1 MSELEKYVYSFL
13 SVLETPYDRITY
25 NIDDPEILKIFKELT
40 LPIKD
45 KINNHASNILTIF
58 STHKF
63 SELKLEGYLRLVFWT
78 EPCCWILYL
87 KDEDFLNFLESNWIE
102 ILELYQECKKR
113 LQELEEE
120 IKSDLDVEILNE
132 LIELNDDS
140 MEIRNQTLTIKV
152 IELFCDKYPNRFT
165 PFLN

>member
-63 SELKLEGYLRLVFWT
+63 SELKLEGYLRLAFWT

-132 LIELNDDS
+132 LIELNDNS